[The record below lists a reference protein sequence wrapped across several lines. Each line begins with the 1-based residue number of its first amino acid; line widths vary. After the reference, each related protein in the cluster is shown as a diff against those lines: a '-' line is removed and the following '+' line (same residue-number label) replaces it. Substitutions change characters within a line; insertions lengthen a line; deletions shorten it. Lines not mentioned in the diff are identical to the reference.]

1 MAKTKSDVAEETKAE
16 APRFVVTITAP
27 AGPRRRAG
35 FAFGKEPVHLT
46 ADEFDAKTEK
56 AIAEDPQLVI
66 RPYRE
71 PEPEAP
77 AAE

>member
-1 MAKTKSDVAEETKAE
+1 MAKTKAETGTETE

-27 AGPRRRAG
+27 SGPRRRAG

-46 ADEFDAKTEK
+46 DADLDEEKEK
-56 AIAEDPQLVI
+56 ALTADPQLVI

-71 PEPEAP
+71 PEPEAKTE
-77 AAE
+77 A

>member
-1 MAKTKSDVAEETKAE
+1 MAKTKSEAGEETKAE

-46 ADEFDAKTEK
+46 AEDLDKEKEK
-56 AIAEDPQLVI
+56 ALAEDPQLVI

-71 PEPEAP
+71 PEPEATVT
-77 AAE
+77 E

>member
-1 MAKTKSDVAEETKAE
+1 MARNKSETVEDTKAE

-56 AIAEDPQLVI
+56 ALAEDPQLVI

-71 PEPEAP
+71 PEPEAL
-77 AAE
+77 ADA